1 MVSAF
6 DAFDEQAAAAT
17 VLAFGEDAILT
28 RRISSQY
35 VEPTVD
41 AEQAAVT
48 VRGVFSAHAA
58 NSDLRGQGRG
68 SEISGTTRIT
78 SEQSEFWI
86 AKEQA
91 DGLGSRPA
99 RGDQLS
105 LPGRPGAPTFAIS
118 AIHPTN
124 MGDLNLLLVRED
136 VPT

>member
-1 MVSAF
+1 MISAF
-6 DAFDEQAAAAT
+6 DGFDEQASAAI
-17 VLAFGEDAILT
+17 VLAFGEDAVLI
-28 RRISSQY
+28 RRLSSQY
-35 VEPTVD
+35 VERTVD
-41 AEQAAVT
+41 PEQAAVT

-68 SEISGTTRIT
+68 SEVSGTTRIT

-86 AKEQA
+86 AREQA
-91 DGLGSRPA
+91 DGLGFRPA

-105 LPGRPGAPTFAIS
+105 LPGRPGAPSFAIS